1 MDNPSRALPRR
12 FWPRLSIRGLM
23 ILVLVLGGGIGW
35 VAHRTKIQ
43 RDAVRGISAAGG
55 VRYNWQYVSG
65 KYDPKASPPGPKW
78 LRDIVGPD
86 LLDTVV
92 VVLLRSED
100 ADDRVMSHVIAL
112 PDVERFHLS
121 GQQSSPS
128 LTAAGMARIG
138 QLPRLQRILVQGKT
152 DPSAFVPY
160 LMDKPQLQSIWLQV
174 AAVSDGDLARL
185 AGLTRLEEL
194 LLNGRNVTDAGFA
207 HLANLKSL
215 RWLELPGCH
224 VGDLSALSG
233 LKDLERIN
241 LHGGRQSIV
250 SPRHDQSTP
259 VDLGPLH
266 NLSKLAMLTL
276 SPIPVDDAGLAQIKD
291 LPLLQVLDVAG
302 DGVTEVGLAH
312 IASMPRV
319 LSIGLRNTSI
329 RDLGTLTPL
338 MSRLRDCWLD
348 GSPIDDD
355 GVRPLAGAS
364 ALRRLSFR
372 QTKITDVGLKHLAG
386 LNGLTFLD
394 LSATRVGDAG
404 MRELAGL
411 SSLQTLN
418 LKGTL
423 VSEAGAAS
431 LQTRLPGLRIL
442 R

>member
-35 VAHRTKIQ
+35 VAQRAKIQ

-55 VRYNWQYVSG
+55 VRYNWQYVSE

-92 VVLLRSED
+92 LANLQGPN
-100 ADDRVMSHVIAL
+100 ADDRVMSHVGAL
-112 PDVERFHLS
+112 PGVERFNLQ
-121 GQQSSPS
+121 GKTSPS

-138 QLPRLQRILVQGKT
+138 QLPRLQQFWVQGMT
-152 DPSAFVPY
+152 DPSGFLPY
-160 LMDKPQLQSIWLQV
+160 LFDKPRLRSIWLQA
-174 AAVSDGDLARL
+174 AAVTDGDLARL
-185 AGLTRLEEL
+185 ARLTRLEEL

-215 RWLELPGCH
+215 RWLDLPGCH

-233 LKDLERIN
+233 LKDLERID
-241 LHGGRQSIV
+241 LHTNTRV

-266 NLSKLAMLTL
+266 NLSKLTILSL
-276 SPIPVDDAGLAQIKD
+276 SPLPVDDAGLAQIKD
-291 LPLLQVLDVAG
+291 LPQLQSLDVAG
-302 DGVTEVGLAH
+302 LGITEAGLAH

-319 LSIGLRNTSI
+319 SSIGLRNTSI

-338 MSRLRDCWLD
+338 MSRLSGCWLD
-348 GSPIDDD
+348 GSPIADD
-355 GVRPLAGAS
+355 GVWPLAGAF
-364 ALRRLSFR
+364 ALRRLSLR
-372 QTKITDVGLKHLAG
+372 QTKLTDLGLKHLAG
-386 LNGLTFLD
+386 LHGLTSLD

-411 SSLQTLN
+411 SGLQTLN
-418 LKGTL
+418 LRGTL